1 MFALPFGRFD
11 GVRGLPF
18 AFWLPGRVDG
28 VVRSA
33 ALAPTCQRAAAAI
46 GRAALEDT
54 SEAPATRPGSGAG
67 RRVLDGWSE
76 AARCDDPRT
85 KKYPNNYMR
94 PNWSTCA
101 AACAAESSNA
111 GAADGARTAV
121 ARASKA

>member
-1 MFALPFGRFD
+1 MA
-11 GVRGLPF
+11 
-18 AFWLPGRVDG
+18 

-33 ALAPTCQRAAAAI
+33 AGGVSTCQRAAVAI
-46 GRAALEDT
+46 GRAAREDT
-54 SEAPATRPGSGAG
+54 PDASATRPGSGAG

-76 AARCDDPRT
+76 AAPRRRQSEPQEN

-121 ARASKA
+121 ASASKA